1 MDVTKST
8 EWRRYVEDN
17 EQSRRH
23 AENVGKIVPSGS
35 SRSLLRHPP
44 FPFFV
49 ESAAGISSIDL
60 DGNERLDFHNNYT
73 TLIHGHGH
81 PEILAAVAEQL
92 PKGTSYSAPVV
103 QEARLGEILTERL
116 GGVDQVVF
124 NNSGSEAVMVA
135 LRIARAVTGKQLIG
149 KFEGG
154 YHGSSD
160 FVMVGGHDIP
170 AIGDSVKVSRPKP
183 DLAGLP
189 DAATEQVV
197 LIKYNDVEA
206 VTEAVSRYGD
216 EMAAIIVE
224 PIMFAGGVIPA
235 TPEFLRVLRAETAR
249 KGILLI
255 CDEVVTLRQAVGGAQ
270 GYYGLEPDLT
280 TMAKTI
286 GGGFPIGAVGGKREI
301 MQCLND
307 PSDGGTVA
315 NLGTFSA
322 NPMSVTAGAVAMEL
336 MDEAAIAHINTLGD
350 KAREGLQSIIRTHDV
365 AAQVSG
371 TGSLFQ
377 IHWTEHPIN
386 DARASMSGNPDLVLL
401 NFIGMCNRGVQLSMR
416 GNAALSTP
424 MTEETINTMLNA
436 FDETVGSMRAEGYC

>member
-1 MDVTKST
+1 MDVSKSR
-8 EWRRYVEDN
+8 EWQQYLEQN
-17 EQSRRH
+17 ENSRRH
-23 AENVGKIVPSGS
+23 AEKVGKIVPSGS

-49 ESAAGISSIDL
+49 TQAAGISSVDL

-81 PEILAAVAEQL
+81 PEIIAAVEEQL

-103 QEARLGEILTERL
+103 QEARLVDLLTSRI
-116 GGVDQVVF
+116 GSVDQVVF

-160 FVMVGGHDIP
+160 FMMVGGHEIP
-170 AIGDSVKVSRPKP
+170 DLDDPVKVSKPKP
-183 DLAGLP
+183 DMAGLP
-189 DAATEQVV
+189 EAATDQVV

-206 VTEAVSRYGD
+206 VKEAVAKFGD

-224 PIMFAGGVIPA
+224 PIMFAGGVVPA
-235 TPEFLRVLRAETAR
+235 TPEFLQAIREETAR
-249 KGILLI
+249 KGIIFI

-270 GYYGLEPDLT
+270 GYYGIDPDLT

-286 GGGFPIGAVGGKREI
+286 GGGFPVGAVGGKREF
-301 MQCLND
+301 MKCLND
-307 PSDGGTVA
+307 ASDGGTVA

-336 MDEAAIAHINTLGD
+336 LDEAAIAHINRLGD
-350 KAREGLQSIIRTHDV
+350 KARDGLQSIINTHDV

-377 IHWTEHPIN
+377 VHWTEAPIN

-401 NFIGMCNRGVQLSMR
+401 NFLGMCNRGVQLSMR

-424 MTEETINTMLNA
+424 MTDATIDTMLNA
-436 FDETVGSMRAEGYC
+436 FDETVAGMAAEGYC